1 MQLLD
6 QPCTLELEDLSI
18 GPRSAGF
25 SSADPIDC
33 VAAGRGG
40 LVHAQHGRF

>member
-1 MQLLD
+1 MPLLD
-6 QPCTLELEDLSI
+6 QRCTLELEDLSI

-33 VAAGRGG
+33 VAAGRRG
-40 LVHAQHGRF
+40 LVHAQHGLF